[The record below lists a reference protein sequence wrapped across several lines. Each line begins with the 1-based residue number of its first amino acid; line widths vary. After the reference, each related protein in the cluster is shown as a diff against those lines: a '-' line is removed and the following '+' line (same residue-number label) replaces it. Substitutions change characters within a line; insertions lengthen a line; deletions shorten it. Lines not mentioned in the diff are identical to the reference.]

1 MKCLN
6 LSSSETCVITSMEKR
21 ILVADQ
27 PARSDSPTNASFK
40 ITEYK
45 LYVLVVIFSAEDD
58 NKLLE
63 QLKTGFKKNNQ
74 MEQI

>member
-27 PARSDSPTNASFK
+27 PARSDSPTNAFFK

-45 LYVLVVIFSAEDD
+45 LYVLVVILSAEDD